1 MILNFNLGSMQKGN
15 RQEILKIQC
24 LPSTQGFVKKKKRKE
39 KKKAKTKKKNKKKEK
54 KKKNSV
60 SHSSL
65 RMPESECG
73 HFTVR

>member
-1 MILNFNLGSMQKGN
+1 VILNFNLGSMQKGN

-39 KKKAKTKKKNKKKEK
+39 KKKSKNKKKEK